1 MSRLHIP
8 WAHVDNVSI
17 YNISISPARE
27 DVADDNLNSPK
38 QRKPSRDCCLNP
50 PPPKRNQRRR
60 DCTSLPQLGLS
71 KSPSGFY
78 LRLAC
83 LITLIGRCLRRS
95 RGEGDPHSWRVSRGT
110 DALCKKR
117 TVLCSRCSFL
127 PTASS
132 AARPHISVAQHPRE
146 FSFLRHFSPSD

>member
-50 PPPKRNQRRR
+50 PPQAQSATPKLHITPAIRLVK
-60 DCTSLPQLGLS
+60 TAEWLLS
-71 KSPSGFY
+71 
-78 LRLAC
+78 ATC
-83 LITLIGRCLRRS
+83 LFDNTYWQVSSEEQGGRRS
-95 RGEGDPHSWRVSRGT
+95 TQLARF
-110 DALCKKR
+110 KR
-117 TVLCSRCSFL
+117 DGC
-127 PTASS
+127 
-132 AARPHISVAQHPRE
+132 IM
-146 FSFLRHFSPSD
+146 